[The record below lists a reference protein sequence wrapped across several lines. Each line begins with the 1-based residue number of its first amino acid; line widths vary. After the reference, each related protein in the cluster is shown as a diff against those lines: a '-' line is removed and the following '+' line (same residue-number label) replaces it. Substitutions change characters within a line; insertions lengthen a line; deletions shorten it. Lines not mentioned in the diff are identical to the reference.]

1 MSRIRRW
8 VSTLQPAYLFALPV
22 MLGAAAEFVLGQLTS
37 PYSLRA
43 PILLNL
49 GSYVIAIAG
58 TFLVLGAVYGLLYR
72 SFAND
77 VLRGVLLISI
87 PVAAAL
93 GGGLMGWVRYVT
105 GLDADSLL
113 ALRMLSTV
121 AHVTTATIL
130 LWLAVSGV
138 RLHYARLDALLT
150 ERDRLE
156 VLRMQATQDLS
167 ALSERATEAVRSRI
181 LQDLVSLE
189 RFDARSL
196 LSTLT
201 NTIEDTIRPLSRQ
214 LESQSPPWIPP
225 LPEARGSERINWR
238 AAAIEGASPAL
249 LNPLGVLG
257 ILSLISLPMNLFRVG
272 PAFAIQY
279 ALLTTLI
286 AVPLYFGIR
295 RAFIRIAGQARAVV
309 RIMAFLGMCLLCG
322 LAWGASTLVITWGTP
337 QPFRFLWLCPVF
349 TIFFAY
355 MWGFAAAAQMQAR
368 STESDLRTATDKLR
382 WRIARKRE
390 LHRQQQRALAH
401 AVHGEVQAALA
412 AGILQLEMALQEG
425 TATDQQV
432 DEVRTRIIACVRE
445 LDLRNV
451 RPSPLPVVVA
461 KVQATWAGAVTLSM
475 SVDPNLEDAL
485 HDDPQCLLTINDLVP
500 ELVFNSI
507 KHGKAKD
514 VRITLV
520 RGDERTLTLSCQDD
534 GVVFSEDATGG
545 LGSRLLD
552 DCAIQWSRERHGSS
566 TVLMAVLPIA
576 ATQATWLGGSAAP
589 SVDSPSLSGTAA

>member
-1 MSRIRRW
+1 M
-8 VSTLQPAYLFALPV
+8 
-22 MLGAAAEFVLGQLTS
+22 
-37 PYSLRA
+37 
-43 PILLNL
+43 
-49 GSYVIAIAG
+49 
-58 TFLVLGAVYGLLYR
+58 
-72 SFAND
+72 
-77 VLRGVLLISI
+77 
-87 PVAAAL
+87 
-93 GGGLMGWVRYVT
+93 
-105 GLDADSLL
+105 
-113 ALRMLSTV
+113 
-121 AHVTTATIL
+121 
-130 LWLAVSGV
+130 
-138 RLHYARLDALLT
+138 
-150 ERDRLE
+150 
-156 VLRMQATQDLS
+156 
-167 ALSERATEAVRSRI
+167 
-181 LQDLVSLE
+181 
-189 RFDARSL
+189 
-196 LSTLT
+196 
-201 NTIEDTIRPLSRQ
+201 
-214 LESQSPPWIPP
+214 
-225 LPEARGSERINWR
+225 
-238 AAAIEGASPAL
+238 
-249 LNPLGVLG
+249 
-257 ILSLISLPMNLFRVG
+257 
-272 PAFAIQY
+272 
-279 ALLTTLI
+279 
-286 AVPLYFGIR
+286 
-295 RAFIRIAGQARAVV
+295 QARA
-309 RIMAFLGMCLLCG
+309 
-322 LAWGASTLVITWGTP
+322 
-337 QPFRFLWLCPVF
+337 
-349 TIFFAY
+349 
-355 MWGFAAAAQMQAR
+355 
-368 STESDLRTATDKLR
+368 TESDLRTATDELR